1 MAEEEMDYN
10 KDVEINKY
18 HLDEEV
24 ATHGTKFIK
33 WVKVLAEMNKELKK
47 LKERILVYRAEL
59 GNKVRLSPSK
69 YGLDKIT
76 ENAVA
81 SVIDVDASFGKLK
94 EEQFQL
100 EEDIEICKGVVEEI
114 GGQRFLFEPLIRL
127 YLASYY
133 ADTPIEGRKSDEEI
147 AASQRTTERLKGAK
161 KNG

>member
-1 MAEEEMDYN
+1 MADELDYK
-10 KDVEINKY
+10 KDVEIDKY
-18 HLDEEV
+18 RLDEETS
-24 ATHGTKFIK
+24 THGTKFIR
-33 WVKVLAEMNKELKK
+33 WVKELARLNHELKT

-59 GNKVRLSPSK
+59 GNKIRLHPNK

-81 SVIDVDASFGKLK
+81 SVIDVDSDFGKLK
-94 EEQFQL
+94 VEQFQL
-100 EEDIEICKGVVEEI
+100 EEDIDICKGVVDEI

-147 AASQRTTERLKGAK
+147 AASRRTEERLRGTK